1 MAGTLNG
8 IKVLDFTQAYAGPF
22 CTLLLRDLGAEI
34 IKVEKTT
41 RDGGE
46 VMRQRKPRTKDSES
60 GEFIMLNR
68 GKKSITLNLRS
79 ENGRNIARSLAQ
91 KADVLVENF
100 SPGVMDKLGLGSKE
114 LCKLNSKLIY
124 ASISGFG
131 HTGPRQFDAVFDPI
145 AQAVGGLMSV
155 TGYPDGTPT
164 KIGVPLADLMTGIF
178 TALGIVSALHDR
190 TKTGL
195 GQVLDMSLQDCVFLP
210 TAIWCG
216 PTYFLDGRVPGRFG
230 NGDEWLTPANLYPAK
245 DGYVYIAGPRPEQI
259 ERFFKTMGRSDLISS
274 PLCSDENERIKYKV
288 EIDALVGQWTQ
299 TRTVAEILDSLK
311 KADVPCSA
319 VPDFKQVCN
328 DPQIHNREMVI
339 EVDQLSEKVKA
350 PGSVFKFSRTPGNIK
365 YPAFALGEHN
375 LDIYGGMLG
384 FTKEELDQLSRDGV
398 I

>member
-1 MAGTLNG
+1 MVGSLNG
-8 IKVLDFTQAYAGPF
+8 IKVLDFSQAYAGPF

-34 IKVEKTT
+34 IKVEKTIH
-41 RDGGE
+41 DGGE
-46 VMRQRKPRTKDSES
+46 VPRQHRPRTKDSES

-68 GKKSITLNLRS
+68 GKKCITLNLRS
-79 ENGRNIARSLAQ
+79 EKGQNMARSLAQ
-91 KADVLVENF
+91 KVDVLIENF
-100 SPGVMDKLGLGSKE
+100 SPGVMDKLRLGSKE

-124 ASISGFG
+124 TSITGFG

-178 TALGIVSALHDR
+178 TALGIVSALHYR

-216 PTYFLDGRVPGRFG
+216 PTYFLEGRVPGRFG

-259 ERFFKTMGRSDLISS
+259 ERFYKTMGRADLISS
-274 PLCSDENERIKYKV
+274 PLCSDENERIKYKK
-288 EIDALVGQWTQ
+288 EIDTLVEEWTK
-299 TRTVAEILDSLK
+299 TRTVSAILEILK

-328 DPQIHNREMVI
+328 DPQIHDREMIVD
-339 EVDQLSEKVKA
+339 VDQLSEKVKA

-375 LDIYGGMLG
+375 LGIYGGMLG
-384 FTKEELDQLSRDGV
+384 YTEEDLEQLSHDGV